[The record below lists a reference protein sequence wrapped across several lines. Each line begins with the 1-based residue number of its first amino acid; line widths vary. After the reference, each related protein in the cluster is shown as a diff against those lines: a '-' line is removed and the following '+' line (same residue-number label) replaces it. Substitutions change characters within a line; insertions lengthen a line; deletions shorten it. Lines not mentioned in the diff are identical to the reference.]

1 MPWFWNKDIQNDN
14 NTVYVKKK
22 GRKLFMILTADFRD
36 VLVFIFIILRSC
48 RRLFA
53 DVIVYIIPH

>member
-14 NTVYVKKK
+14 NTFYVSNK
-22 GRKLFMILTADFRD
+22 GRKLFMILTADFSD
-36 VLVFIFIILRSC
+36 VLLFIFIILLSC
-48 RRLFA
+48 RRIFA